1 MKKIFLCL
9 ISGTFLFSCNSS
21 SDKTATAK
29 DSTTQ
34 STVAL
39 PFTASYS
46 SSFTNDVP
54 DSVLASVL
62 NSYKDFSDGNVAK
75 SMDAFGDT
83 IDWFNWNGEHY
94 KLPKADLAKIWTGF
108 RDTLSSVKYDMQG
121 WNKMYSTDKKNS
133 FIVTWYKETDTY
145 KNGKI
150 DSAGYHDINE
160 VRDGKIVWLT
170 SYKTEL
176 KK

>member
-9 ISGTFLFSCNSS
+9 ISGAFLLSCNTSA
-21 SDKTATAK
+21 DKTASAK

-54 DSVLASVL
+54 DSSLASVL

-83 IDWFNWNGEHY
+83 IEWYNWNGTHL
-94 KLPKADLAKIWTGF
+94 KLPKADMTKIWAGF
-108 RDTLSSVKYDMQG
+108 RDSLSSLKYNMRA
-121 WNKMYSTDKKNS
+121 WNKMYATDKKES
-133 FIVTWYKETDTY
+133 FIVTWYFETDTY

-150 DSAGYHDINE
+150 DSAAFHDING
-160 VRDGKIVWLT
+160 VKDGKITLVET
-170 SYKTEL
+170 FKAAMSK
-176 KK
+176 